1 MAFHGCPIDFSA
13 NFKNLA
19 ICMSLKP
26 QDVPLSA
33 ITDQP
38 TLHTFLAKSPVAL
51 GVSIPMHALRL
62 LPVSSWSDSYTQRL
76 RILLPEHHGNLSRCS
91 VLVAPKVM
99 ECTTYPMTL
108 SELVSEGSHLTWPKL
123 HASPSLP
130 DPHRLPSLHSQLWST
145 SQAGGS
151 EVFPTPSGS
160 LPKILPLSI

>member
-1 MAFHGCPIDFSA
+1 MHVPETTRCPIVCHHRSTHTTHFSCQESSCPRCL
-13 NFKNLA
+13 N
-19 ICMSLKP
+19 
-26 QDVPLSA
+26 
-33 ITDQP
+33 
-38 TLHTFLAKSPVAL
+38 
-51 GVSIPMHALRL
+51 PMHALRL
-62 LPVSSWSDSYTQRL
+62 LPVSSWSDSYTQCL
-76 RILLPEHHGNLSRCS
+76 CILLPEHHGNLSRCS

-108 SELVSEGSHLTWPKL
+108 SDLVSEGSHLTWPKL